1 MCHSISPDKLSEA
14 NRKGRALTSA
24 SARETLRAHAC
35 LHSAI
40 MAARTAQ
47 FSRKTGETVIDV
59 SLNLDCGPGAADAQ
73 VIDVSTGIGF
83 LDHVRPRKLDGDIA

>member
-1 MCHSISPDKLSEA
+1 
-14 NRKGRALTSA
+14 
-24 SARETLRAHAC
+24 
-35 LHSAI
+35 

-47 FSRKTGETVIDV
+47 FSRKTSETVIDV

-83 LDHVRPRKLDGDIA
+83 LDHVRPHNLNGDSV